1 MEQVPVGV
9 RPMGM
14 GSAFVG
20 VADDSCAISWN
31 PAGVARVRRY
41 ELNMMYTRLFDISTM
56 SYISG
61 IVPASERRAMG
72 IDWTHIGLSDEEIDF
87 AQDEVNFSYSYQP
100 QFFRFSE
107 WLHVPVDFL
116 SLGVNVRYFARNVS
130 YDRNF
135 IGAVSGLG
143 TDIGILITPLPRD
156 TVRIGFAA
164 TDVLGLHTGRGIRSG
179 TSVRYDSGASDTV
192 LPASYTIGIA
202 YRPKRNWLIAVDV
215 NDRIHLGAEFSPHS
229 ALDIRAGLEKD
240 LHTSV
245 NEVNGRSGSSES
257 PTYSIGGTIRYKWAN
272 FHYAYIVPPTLEDTF
287 LFALSLTSDFQKPP
301 VEIEQMQFTNLY
313 PVLQY
318 YYANK
323 PNYTA
328 REIPLDDYAPVL
340 YSDADLDRHYPL
352 ELEDNIGRIWLRN
365 VTNKP
370 LSLKVKVYIDDYTSK
385 RGTDVI
391 SQLQVKP
398 HQRISVPLRR
408 LAFTNEVLKL
418 TQNQSVEATIE
429 VIDITDESRRKA
441 HTSKSLVIHG
451 RNSIQLDD
459 IAKLAVFISP
469 ENKIVRDFS
478 RGVLNQYKTE
488 LSKTTI
494 NRNLYTAMLLFD
506 ALHGIVYA
514 LTDPNIPFGS
524 GQIDTILFPHEML
537 QALASYRAGDDAAQ
551 NLGDC
556 DDSTALYC
564 ALLESVGIHTAL
576 IQQPG
581 HVLMAFDAGGLT
593 LEDAQEFG
601 IPDTLYI
608 AIDGRVWIPIET
620 TLIKDGFAHAW
631 QTATNELQRDFVD
644 SITLQQA
651 WEKYGSVNIPGE
663 WSPQIPA
670 KEHIDEKIK
679 DDLASEC
686 MQYFTTSDE

>member
-1 MEQVPVGV
+1 M
-9 RPMGM
+9 
-14 GSAFVG
+14 
-20 VADDSCAISWN
+20 
-31 PAGVARVRRY
+31 
-41 ELNMMYTRLFDISTM
+41 
-56 SYISG
+56 
-61 IVPASERRAMG
+61 
-72 IDWTHIGLSDEEIDF
+72 
-87 AQDEVNFSYSYQP
+87 
-100 QFFRFSE
+100 
-107 WLHVPVDFL
+107 
-116 SLGVNVRYFARNVS
+116 
-130 YDRNF
+130 
-135 IGAVSGLG
+135 
-143 TDIGILITPLPRD
+143 
-156 TVRIGFAA
+156 
-164 TDVLGLHTGRGIRSG
+164 
-179 TSVRYDSGASDTV
+179 
-192 LPASYTIGIA
+192 
-202 YRPKRNWLIAVDV
+202 
-215 NDRIHLGAEFSPHS
+215 
-229 ALDIRAGLEKD
+229 DIRAGLEKD
-240 LHTSV
+240 LHTS
-245 NEVNGRSGSSES
+245 ES
-257 PTYSIGGTIRYKWAN
+257 PTYSVGGTIRYKWAN
-272 FHYAYIVPPTLEDTF
+272 FHYAYIAPPTLEDTL
-287 LFALSLTSDFQKPP
+287 LFSLSLSSDFQKPP
-301 VEIEQMQFTNLY
+301 VEIEQIQFTNLY

-318 YYANK
+318 HYANK

-328 REIPLDDYAPVL
+328 REMPLDDYTPVL
-340 YSDADLDRHYPL
+340 YSGADLNRHYPL

-365 VTNKP
+365 ITNKP
-370 LSLKVKVYIDDYTSK
+370 LSLKVKIYIDDYTSK

-391 SQLQVKP
+391 NQLHLKP
-398 HQRISVPLRR
+398 HQRISAPLRR

-441 HTSKSLVIHG
+441 RTSTSLVIYG

-488 LSKTTI
+488 LSQTTV
-494 NRNLYTAMLLFD
+494 NRNLYTAMLLFN

-537 QALASYRAGDDAAQ
+537 QALASYRTGDDTAQ

-593 LEDAQEFG
+593 LEYAQERG

-608 AIDGRVWIPIET
+608 AIDGYVWIPIET
-620 TLIKDGFAHAW
+620 TLIKDGFIHAW
-631 QTATNELQRDFVD
+631 KTAQNELQRDFTN

-651 WEKYGSVNIPGE
+651 WEKYGTVNIPGE
-663 WSPQIPA
+663 WSLPIPA

-679 DDLASEC
+679 HDFASEW
-686 MQYFTTSDE
+686 MQYFR